1 MSLVRLDLI
10 LAEQTSKVKVQLSNA
25 GIPNK
30 RNVIP
35 TSPVRDVMH
44 TVPGIA
50 TDTFNKHHIILHVKQ
65 DMSLCNEFNC
75 GMKRSVPKN
84 VK

>member
-50 TDTFNKHHIILHVKQ
+50 ADTFNKHHIILHVKQ
-65 DMSLCNEFNC
+65 HSEFNC